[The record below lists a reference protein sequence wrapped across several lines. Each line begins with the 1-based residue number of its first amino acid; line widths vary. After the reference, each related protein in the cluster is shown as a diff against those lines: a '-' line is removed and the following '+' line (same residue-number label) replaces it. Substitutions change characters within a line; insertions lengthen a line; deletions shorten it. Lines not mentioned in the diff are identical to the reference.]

1 MSAVTVR
8 PLTRVAPLDGLR
20 GIAILAVV
28 LHNTVAA
35 LEGAGAPDHLARF
48 LMRLAGPGW
57 IGVQLF
63 FALSGCL
70 IVGELLDHQGARNYL
85 RAFYA
90 RRALRILP
98 LYYSTLVLLL
108 AITAFHAMPAAARYL
123 RDDGWQLWLLVN
135 NYAGPPPVG
144 FGHFWSLAAEAQFY
158 ALVPLLV
165 VRARVPRLALTC
177 TCIALGALAVRTA
190 FALTG
195 ASAWTIYTDTAFRLD
210 ALALG
215 AAGACLIRLEYT
227 RGLLRKHSAAAFL
240 LAGAV
245 LLLGA
250 HPTHSY
256 DYSRLACQTYGYTL
270 AAVACAL
277 VVASAGAVPGGS
289 EARQPWI
296 RWLSSTPLRLVGRYS
311 FGIYIFHNLLNH
323 LVGVPLVQRMFPTHV
338 SGATMA
344 AYSTV
349 VFIVSFVLA
358 ALSFEFFESRFLRL
372 KPQFETSPAAT
383 GAGFRTAQAPA
394 TASGGAIAPIYP
406 TSSGRP

>member
-1 MSAVTVR
+1 MSTATER

-35 LEGAGAPDHLARF
+35 VVPPAPDHLARF
-48 LMRLAGPGW
+48 LERVAGPGW

-70 IVGELLDHQGARNYL
+70 IAGELLDHQGARNYL

-108 AITAFHAMPAAARYL
+108 AITAFHAMPAVAHYL

-144 FGHFWSLAAEAQFY
+144 FGHFWSLAVEAQFY
-158 ALVPLLV
+158 AFVPLLV
-165 VRARVPRLALTC
+165 ARARAPQLAVIC
-177 TCIALGALAVRTA
+177 ICIALGALATRTA
-190 FALTG
+190 FALAG
-195 ASAWTIYTDTAFRLD
+195 ASGWTIYTDTVFRLD

-215 AAGACLIRLEYT
+215 AAGACLIRIEGT
-227 RGLLRKHSAAAFL
+227 RAILRKHSAAAFL
-240 LAGAV
+240 LAGGI

-256 DYSRLACQTYGYTL
+256 DYSRLACQTCGYAL
-270 AAVACAL
+270 AAIACAL
-277 VVASAGAVPGGS
+277 VVASAGASPGGR
-289 EARQPWI
+289 EAREPWV
-296 RWLSSTPLRLVGRYS
+296 RWLSSSPLRLVGRYS

-323 LVGVPLVQRMFPTHV
+323 FVGVPLVRRLFQAPL
-338 SGATMA
+338 SGEMMA
-344 AYSTV
+344 AYSAV
-349 VFIVSFVLA
+349 VFTVSFILA
-358 ALSFEFFESRFLRL
+358 ALSFEFLERRFLRL
-372 KPQFETSPAAT
+372 KPRYETSPA
-383 GAGFRTAQAPA
+383 RTAAGLRPA
-394 TASGGAIAPIYP
+394 HALSDELEPAMK
-406 TSSGRP
+406 R

>member
-1 MSAVTVR
+1 MSTVTVR

-35 LEGAGAPDHLARF
+35 VVPAAPDHLARF
-48 LMRLAGPGW
+48 LGRVAGPGW

-70 IVGELLDHQGARNYL
+70 IAGELLDHQGARNYL

-108 AITAFHAMPAAARYL
+108 AITAFQAMPAVAYYL
-123 RDDGWQLWLLVN
+123 REDGWQLWLLVN

-144 FGHFWSLAAEAQFY
+144 FGHFWSLAVEAQFY
-158 ALVPLLV
+158 VLVPLLV
-165 VRARVPRLALTC
+165 ARARAPRLAVTC
-177 TCIALGALAVRTA
+177 ICIALGALAIRTA

-195 ASAWTIYTDTAFRLD
+195 ANAWTIYTGTAFRLD

-215 AAGACLIRLEYT
+215 AAGACLIRIECT
-227 RGLLRKHSAAAFL
+227 RAILRRYSAAAFL
-240 LAGAV
+240 LAGV
-245 LLLGA
+245 ILLLGA

-270 AAVACAL
+270 VAIACAL
-277 VVASAGAVPGGS
+277 VVASAGASPGAS
-289 EARQPWI
+289 EAHEPWV
-296 RWLSSTPLRLVGRYS
+296 RWLSSLPLRLVGRYS

-323 LVGVPLVQRMFPTHV
+323 FVGVPLVGRLFKTPL
-338 SGATMA
+338 SGAMVV
-344 AYSTV
+344 AYSV
-349 VFIVSFVLA
+349 VIFIVSFIVA
-358 ALSFEFFESRFLRL
+358 ALSFEFLERRFLRL
-372 KPQFETSPAAT
+372 KPRFESSPATTAAGFETT
-383 GAGFRTAQAPA
+383 RTPA
-394 TASGGAIAPIYP
+394 TVNGGAIASSYP
-406 TSSGRP
+406 TSLTQQ